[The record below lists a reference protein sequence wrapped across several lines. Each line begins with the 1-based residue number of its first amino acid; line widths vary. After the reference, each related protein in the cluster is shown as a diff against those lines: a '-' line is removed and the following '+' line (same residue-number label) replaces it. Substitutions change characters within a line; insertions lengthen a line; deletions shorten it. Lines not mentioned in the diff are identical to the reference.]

1 MRGTRRT
8 IPAVLGVA
16 VALVACGCIG
26 GTGTTAPPAGS
37 SMRGDRSMAEL
48 LQPSARKHGGKGVSD
63 VSGVAAAASAT
74 PSPTKKPKPS
84 GSPGASKEPKTGGGP
99 QASDPVLA
107 APTTRYGFPGSII
120 LGRPT
125 ATSVAIS
132 LYSAKAMTA
141 YVEYGRSSGVYPRR
155 SGTIILKAR
164 TPGVITL
171 TGLAPDAPTYYRVR
185 YRVTGSSTFA
195 AASQQSFRTQRAGGS
210 AFTFAVEADPHIDV
224 DGKMQPA
231 LLGAALSDVRSDRPD
246 FLVDLGDTFLG
257 DKFAQSASELAI
269 QYANV
274 RDYFGISG
282 PSVPL
287 FLANGN
293 HEGEDGW
300 ALTGSADVLPV
311 WAAKD
316 RKAFYPVPSIGS
328 FYSGSTEKAP
338 YVGERDSYY
347 AWEWGDALF
356 VVLDPY
362 TYTTTDPRKSGDI
375 WDWTLGD
382 DQYAWLQKTLSTSD
396 APYKFV
402 FSHHV
407 LGEGRGMVELAGL
420 GEWGGHD
427 KNGTDRFAAERPGW
441 AMPVHDLFVKYGV
454 TIFFQGH
461 DHLYARQELDGVVY
475 QEVPQPATTGNGF
488 ESAYT
493 SGTVLPAPGTLR
505 VGVAADGVTV
515 EYIRSAVTSTG
526 APGPENGTVV
536 TSYTI
541 PRQ

>member
-1 MRGTRRT
+1 MRGSRRSML
-8 IPAVLGVA
+8 AVLGITF
-16 VALVACGCIG
+16 ALTASGCLG
-26 GTGTTAPPAGS
+26 GTGTTATLDGS
-37 SMRGDRSMAEL
+37 LLGGHASDAMGQLLRQAARS
-48 LQPSARKHGGKGVSD
+48 QVVRGVSD
-63 VSGVAAAASAT
+63 AAD
-74 PSPTKKPKPS
+74 PSPSATKKPKPS
-84 GSPGASKEPKTGGGP
+84 ASPGASKEPKSGGGP

-107 APTTRYGFPGSII
+107 APTTRYGFPGSAI

-125 ATSVAIS
+125 ATSAALS
-132 LYSAKAMTA
+132 LYSAKALTV
-141 YVEYGRSSGVYPRR
+141 YVEYGRASGAYTARTK
-155 SGTIILKAR
+155 TIAMKAR
-164 TPGVITL
+164 TPTVLTL
-171 TGLAPDAPTYYRVR
+171 TGLAPDALTYYRIR
-185 YRVTGSSTFA
+185 YRASGSTTFA
-195 AASQQSFRTQRAGGS
+195 AATQQSFRTQRAAGS
-210 AFTFAVEADPHIDV
+210 SFTFAVDADPHIDV
-224 DGKMQPA
+224 DKKTQPA
-231 LLGAALSDVRSDRPD
+231 LLRAALTDIRADRPD
-246 FLVDLGDTFLG
+246 FLIDLGDTFLG
-257 DKFAQSASELAI
+257 DKFAQSASELAF

-338 YVGERDSYY
+338 DVGERDSYY

-382 DQYAWLQKTLSTSD
+382 DQYAWLVKTLSTSD

-420 GEWGGHD
+420 GEWGGHGR
-427 KNGTDRFAAERPGW
+427 NGTDRFAAERPGW
-441 AMPVHDLFVKYGV
+441 AMPVHDVFVKYGV

-475 QEVPQPATTGNGF
+475 QEVPQPATTGDPANEG
-488 ESAYT
+488 AYT

-505 VGVAADGVTV
+505 VRVGSTGVTV
-515 EYIRSAVTSTG
+515 DYVRSAVTFSGTP
-526 APGPENGTVV
+526 APENGTVV
-536 TSYTI
+536 TSYSI
-541 PRQ
+541 PRG